1 MSDTKEILAEQTRH
15 NGGRNKASR
24 SVFLSFE
31 FEKDAGIR
39 KNFLHQAGMYSDFV
53 LRDKS
58 LPAAEHDEKWRA
70 YTYRIANFPVGGLDV
85 RNPLRM
91 QMPALRLPILFC
103 IQPSNAWKQWRPGA
117 VPRPKDR

>member
-1 MSDTKEILAEQTRH
+1 MLL
-15 NGGRNKASR
+15 GRNKYGQMR
-24 SVFLSFE
+24 VPMLSESQSYAARRE
-31 FEKDAGIR
+31 FESPLVSAT
-39 KNFLHQAGMYSDFV
+39 NWWAC
-53 LRDKS
+53 
-58 LPAAEHDEKWRA
+58 
-70 YTYRIANFPVGGLDV
+70 TYRIANFPVGGLDV